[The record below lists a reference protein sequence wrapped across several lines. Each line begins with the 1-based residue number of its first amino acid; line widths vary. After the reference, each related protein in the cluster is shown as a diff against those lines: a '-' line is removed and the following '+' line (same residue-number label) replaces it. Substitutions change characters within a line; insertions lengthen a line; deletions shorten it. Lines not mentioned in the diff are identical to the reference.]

1 MVIFFQA
8 INQNVFDKIN
18 IVSVASLK
26 TETNTAVVAPLA

>member
-18 IVSVASLK
+18 IVRVASLK
-26 TETNTAVVAPLA
+26 TETNTAVVASLA